1 MNEHKESLK
10 SAILWWLGT
19 FIILLLIIFNTIF
32 YEMLKHSFYDK
43 VASSLAIVANQVKD
57 NFTPNPDKII
67 TIPQKLDYP
76 ISPVMIAVFGS
87 KNMKIVAKTVTFM
100 DIPLYKYLKSEE
112 NFFIV
117 KNKKYGKLAIHISRI
132 ISPMKGYI
140 VVATP
145 MSKIDI
151 KLQDILI
158 KMLILNPILLII
170 LLFGANLIINRILN
184 PIKEI
189 TKVANEISV
198 GDLDRMIPL
207 PSQKDEI
214 YELVQ
219 AFNKMV
225 VRLRNG
231 IEVMER
237 FNSDV
242 SHELKTPLTVL
253 KGELE
258 IALRKDRSCDY
269 YKNTIQIAL
278 KEVNYLIDMVQEML
292 FFTKVENE
300 RKVELVELDSL
311 LLKVISNLKHKASQ
325 KNINIHIKKI
335 ETIQISSNPI
345 LLQTIF
351 INIIDN
357 AIKYTLE
364 NKNIYI
370 SLYKDDENIV
380 FEVEDEGIGIKKEE
394 IAKITERFY
403 RTEKS
408 RNRNIK
414 GFGLGLS
421 IVKKALDII
430 EGKIYFESE
439 ENKGTKVKIV
449 IKNKKL

>member
-1 MNEHKESLK
+1 LNEHKENLK
-10 SAILWWLGT
+10 SIVLWWLGT
-19 FIILLLIIFNTIF
+19 FIALLLIIFNTIF
-32 YEMLKHSFYDK
+32 YEMLKTSFYTR
-43 VASSLAIVANQVKD
+43 VENSLAIVANQTKD
-57 NFTPNPDKII
+57 RVIPNSDKVI

-76 ISPVMIAVFGS
+76 ISPVMIAVFGAT
-87 KNMKIVAKTVTFM
+87 NMKIVAKTVTFM
-100 DIPLYKYLKSEE
+100 DIPMYPYLKSNE
-112 NFFIV
+112 NFFVINT
-117 KNKKYGKLAIHISRI
+117 KQYGKVALFISRI

-145 MSKIDI
+145 LYRVDI
-151 KLQDILI
+151 KLQDILL
-158 KMLILNPILLII
+158 KMLVLNPVLLIV
-170 LLFGANLIINRILN
+170 LLLGANIVIDRILN

-198 GDLDRMIPL
+198 GDLDRIIPL
-207 PSQKDEI
+207 PPQKDEI
-214 YELVQ
+214 YDLVQ

-225 VRLRNG
+225 IRLRDG
-231 IEVMER
+231 VEMIER

-258 IALRKDRSCDY
+258 IALRKERSCDY

-278 KEVNYLIDMVQEML
+278 REVNYLIEMVKEML

-300 RKVELVELDSL
+300 TQKELIEVDTL
-311 LLKVISNLKHKASQ
+311 LLKVINDLKSKANN
-325 KNINIHIKKI
+325 KHINIDKL
-335 ETIQISSNPI
+335 EAIQLYTNSI
-345 LLQTIF
+345 LLKTIF

-357 AIKYTLE
+357 AIKYTPE
-364 NKNIYI
+364 NKNIII
-370 SLYKDDENIV
+370 SLYREDDNVI
-380 FEVEDEGIGIKKEE
+380 FEVEDEGIGIKKDE
-394 IAKITERFY
+394 IEKITERFY

>member
-1 MNEHKESLK
+1 MNEHKENLK
-10 SAILWWLGT
+10 SIVLWWLGT
-19 FIILLLIIFNTIF
+19 FIALLLIIFNTIF
-32 YEMLKHSFYDK
+32 YEMLKTSFYTR
-43 VASSLAIVANQVKD
+43 VENSLAIVANQTKD
-57 NFTPNPDKII
+57 RVIPNSDKVI

-76 ISPVMIAVFGS
+76 ISPVMIAVFGAT
-87 KNMKIVAKTVTFM
+87 NMKIVAKTVTFM
-100 DIPLYKYLKSEE
+100 DIPMYPYLKSNE
-112 NFFIV
+112 NFFVINT
-117 KNKKYGKLAIHISRI
+117 KQYGKVALFISRI

-145 MSKIDI
+145 LYRVDI
-151 KLQDILI
+151 KLQDILL
-158 KMLILNPILLII
+158 KMLVLNPVLLIV
-170 LLFGANLIINRILN
+170 LLLGANIVIDRILN

-198 GDLDRMIPL
+198 GDLDRIIPL
-207 PSQKDEI
+207 PPQKDEI
-214 YELVQ
+214 YDLVQ

-225 VRLRNG
+225 IRLRDG
-231 IEVMER
+231 VEMIER

-258 IALRKDRSCDY
+258 IALRKERSCDY

-278 KEVNYLIDMVQEML
+278 REVNYLIEMVKEML

-300 RKVELVELDSL
+300 TQKELIEVDTL
-311 LLKVISNLKHKASQ
+311 LLKVINDLKSKANN
-325 KNINIHIKKI
+325 KHINIDKL
-335 ETIQISSNPI
+335 EAIQLYTNSI
-345 LLQTIF
+345 LLKTIF

-357 AIKYTLE
+357 AIKYTPE
-364 NKNIYI
+364 NKNIII
-370 SLYKDDENIV
+370 SLYREDDNII
-380 FEVEDEGIGIKKEE
+380 FEVEDEGIGIKKDE
-394 IAKITERFY
+394 IEKITERFY

>member
-10 SAILWWLGT
+10 SIVLWWLGT
-19 FIILLLIIFNTIF
+19 FIALLLIIFNTIF
-32 YEMLKHSFYDK
+32 YEMLKKSFYKK
-43 VASSLAIVANQVKD
+43 VENSLAIIANQTKD
-57 NFTPNPDKII
+57 NITPNADKVI

-76 ISPVMIAVFGS
+76 ISPVMISVFGA
-87 KNMKIVAKTVTFM
+87 KNMKLIAKTVTLM
-100 DIPLYKYLKSEE
+100 DIPMYPYLKSDKS
-112 NFFIV
+112 FFIIE
-117 KNKKYGKLAIHISRI
+117 NKQYGKLAIFISRI
-132 ISPMKGYI
+132 ISPIKGYI

-145 MSKIDI
+145 MYRIDI

-158 KMLILNPILLII
+158 KMLILNPVLLVVLLLGATMII
-170 LLFGANLIINRILN
+170 DRILN

-225 VRLRNG
+225 IRLRNG
-231 IEVMER
+231 IEMIER

-253 KGELE
+253 KGEIE
-258 IALRKDRSCDY
+258 IALRKDRDVEY
-269 YKNTIQIAL
+269 YKNTLKIAL
-278 KEVNYLIDMVQEML
+278 KEVNYLIEMVEEML

-300 RKVELVELDSL
+300 REVELVELDSL
-311 LLKVISNLKHKASQ
+311 LLKVISNLKHKANQ

-345 LLQTIF
+345 LLKTIF

-357 AIKYTLE
+357 SIKYTPE

-370 SLYKDDENIV
+370 SLYKEKNIV
-380 FEVEDEGIGIKKEE
+380 FEVEDEGIGIKKNE
-394 IAKITERFY
+394 IDKITERFY
-403 RTEKS
+403 RSEKS

-421 IVKKALDII
+421 IVKRALEILKGNI
-430 EGKIYFESE
+430 VIESE
-439 ENKGTKVKIV
+439 ENKGTKIKI
-449 IKNKKL
+449 LL

>member
-1 MNEHKESLK
+1 LNEHKESLK
-10 SAILWWLGT
+10 STILWWLGT
-19 FIILLLIIFNTIF
+19 FIVLLLIIFNTIF
-32 YEMLKHSFYDK
+32 YEMLKKSFYKK
-43 VASSLAIVANQVKD
+43 VENSLAIIANQTKD
-57 NFTPNPDKII
+57 TIIPNVDKVV

-76 ISPVMIAVFGS
+76 ISPVMISVFGA
-87 KNMKIVAKTVTFM
+87 KNMKLIAKTVTLM
-100 DIPLYKYLKSEE
+100 DMPMYPYLKTDK
-112 NFFIV
+112 NFFII
-117 KNKKYGKLAIHISRI
+117 KHKKYGKLAVFISRL
-132 ISPMKGYI
+132 ISPIKGYI

-145 MSKIDI
+145 MKTIDS

-158 KMLILNPILLII
+158 KMLVLNPILLVVLLLAATMII
-170 LLFGANLIINRILN
+170 DRILN

-198 GDLDRMIPL
+198 GDLDRIIPL
-207 PSQKDEI
+207 PLQKDEI

-219 AFNKMV
+219 SFNKMV
-225 VRLRNG
+225 VRLRDG
-231 IEVMER
+231 VEAIER

-253 KGELE
+253 KGEME
-258 IALRKDRSCDY
+258 IALRKDRDVEY
-269 YKNTIQIAL
+269 YKNTLNIAL
-278 KEVNYLIDMVQEML
+278 KEVDYLIEMVEEML

-311 LLKVISNLKHKASQ
+311 LLKVISNLKHKANK

-335 ETIQISSNPI
+335 ETIQMYSNPI

-364 NKNIYI
+364 DKNIYI
-370 SLYKDDENIV
+370 SLYKDDDNII

-394 IAKITERFY
+394 IEKITERFY
-403 RTEKS
+403 RSEKS

-430 EGKIYFESE
+430 EGKIYFESK

>member
-1 MNEHKESLK
+1 LNNKENLK
-10 SAILWWLGT
+10 SIVLWWLGT
-19 FIILLLIIFNTIF
+19 FIALLLIIFNTIF
-32 YEMLKHSFYDK
+32 YEMLKHSFYDR
-43 VASSLAIVANQVKD
+43 VSNSLVIIANQVKD
-57 NFTPNPDKII
+57 NFTPNPNKII

-76 ISPVMIAVFGS
+76 ISPVMIAVFGA

-100 DIPLYKYLKSEE
+100 DIPLYKYLKSDE

-117 KNKKYGKLAIHISRI
+117 KNQKYGKLAIYISRI

-145 MSKIDI
+145 MYKIDI
-151 KLQDILI
+151 KLQDIFI
-158 KMLILNPILLII
+158 KMLILNPILLFI
-170 LLFGANLIINRILN
+170 LLLGANVIIDRILN

-207 PSQKDEI
+207 PMQKDEI
-214 YELVQ
+214 YDLVQ

-225 VRLRNG
+225 VRLRDG
-231 IEVMER
+231 VDMMER

-269 YKNTIQIAL
+269 YKNTLKIAL
-278 KEVNYLIDMVQEML
+278 KEVNYLIEMVEEML

-300 RKVELVELDSL
+300 RQKKLVEVDIL
-311 LLKVISNLKHKASQ
+311 LLKVINDLSKKAKE
-325 KNINIHIKKI
+325 KNISIKI
-335 ETIQISSNPI
+335 EKLEAIQFYTNEI
-345 LLQTIF
+345 LLKTIF
-351 INIIDN
+351 VNLIDN

-364 NKNIYI
+364 DKNIYI
-370 SLYKDDENIV
+370 SLYETDENIV
-380 FEVEDEGIGIKKEE
+380 FEVKDEGIGMKESD
-394 IAKITERFY
+394 IDKITERFY

-421 IVKKALDII
+421 IVKKALDVIGG
-430 EGKIYFESE
+430 EIYFKSK
-439 ENKGTKVKIV
+439 ENMGTQVKVL
-449 IKNKKL
+449 IKK

>member
-1 MNEHKESLK
+1 MNNKENLK
-10 SAILWWLGT
+10 SIVLWWLGT
-19 FIILLLIIFNTIF
+19 FIALLLIIFNTIF
-32 YEMLKHSFYDK
+32 YEMLKHSFYDR
-43 VASSLAIVANQVKD
+43 VSNSLVIIANQVKD
-57 NFTPNPDKII
+57 NFTPNPNKII

-76 ISPVMIAVFGS
+76 ISPVMIAVFGA

-100 DIPLYKYLKSEE
+100 DIPLYKYLKSDE

-117 KNKKYGKLAIHISRI
+117 KNQKYGKLAIYISRI

-145 MSKIDI
+145 MYKIDI
-151 KLQDILI
+151 KLQDIFI
-158 KMLILNPILLII
+158 KMLILNPILLFI
-170 LLFGANLIINRILN
+170 LLLGANVIIDRILN

-207 PSQKDEI
+207 PMQKDEI
-214 YELVQ
+214 YDLVQ

-225 VRLRNG
+225 VRLRDG
-231 IEVMER
+231 VDMMER

-269 YKNTIQIAL
+269 YKNTLKIAL
-278 KEVNYLIDMVQEML
+278 KEVNYLIEMVEEML

-300 RKVELVELDSL
+300 RQKKLVEVDIL
-311 LLKVISNLKHKASQ
+311 LLKVINDLSKKAKE
-325 KNINIHIKKI
+325 KNISIKI
-335 ETIQISSNPI
+335 EKLEAIQFYTNEI
-345 LLQTIF
+345 LLKTIF
-351 INIIDN
+351 VNLIDN

-364 NKNIYI
+364 DKNIYI
-370 SLYKDDENIV
+370 SLYETDENIV
-380 FEVEDEGIGIKKEE
+380 FEVKDEGIGMKESD
-394 IAKITERFY
+394 IDKITERFY

-421 IVKKALDII
+421 IVKKALDVIGG
-430 EGKIYFESE
+430 EIYFKSK
-439 ENKGTKVKIV
+439 ENMGTQVKVL
-449 IKNKKL
+449 IKK